1 MMHYEQERLKNNTS
15 LTTNIALLHIEN
27 IFDLLRRL
35 GKSKEK
41 IFITELVHLIR
52 ENITPA
58 DFINISNPSLI
69 VICMND
75 ATPIAAQTSMMK
87 VYDKIEEMVFNNFNK
102 FQLEIQYKIENLS
115 TTIPFEKQLLDLTKQ
130 LTEQHD

>member
-1 MMHYEQERLKNNTS
+1 MMHYEQERIKNNTS
-15 LTTNIALLHIEN
+15 LSTNIALLHIEN
-27 IFDLLRRL
+27 IFDLLRKL

-41 IFITELVHLIR
+41 VFIAELVQLIR

-69 VICMND
+69 VICIND
-75 ATPIAAQTSMMK
+75 TTEAKAQTAMMK

-102 FQLEIQYKIENLS
+102 FQLEMHYKVVPLS
-115 TTIPFEKQLLDLTKQ
+115 TTVPFEKQLLDLTKS